1 MRKYEV
7 IYKNQFGRYNILITR
22 GFGKKSIAE
31 VKDSWELYDSH
42 IWINDNIVVK
52 DHSKEQ
58 IFGTDKILTDDDL
71 IELFGN
77 VL

>member
-1 MRKYEV
+1 MRKYEL

-22 GFGKKSIAE
+22 GIGKKSITE
-31 VKDSWELYDSH
+31 VKDRELYNSQ

-58 IFGTDKILTDDDL
+58 IFGTDKVLTDDDL

>member
-1 MRKYEV
+1 MKKYEL

-22 GFGKKSIAE
+22 GYSKKSITKA
-31 VKDSWELYDSH
+31 KDRELYTAH

-58 IFGTDKILTDDDL
+58 IFGTNKVLTDDDL

>member
-1 MRKYEV
+1 MRKYEL

-22 GFGKKSIAE
+22 GFGKKSITE
-31 VKDSWELYDSH
+31 VKDVELYDSQ

-58 IFGTDKILTDDDL
+58 IFGADKIFSHANAT
-71 IELFGN
+71 
-77 VL
+77 

>member
-1 MRKYEV
+1 MRKYEL

-22 GFGKKSIAE
+22 GFGKKSITE
-31 VKDSWELYDSH
+31 VEDRELYHSQ

-58 IFGTDKILTDDDL
+58 IFGTDKVLTDDDL

>member
-1 MRKYEV
+1 MRKYEL

-22 GFGKKSIAE
+22 RIGKKSITE
-31 VKDSWELYDSH
+31 VKDRELYNSQ

-58 IFGTDKILTDDDL
+58 IFGTDKVLTDDDL

>member
-1 MRKYEV
+1 MRKYEL
-7 IYKNQFGRYNILITR
+7 IYKNQLGRYNILITR
-22 GFGKKSIAE
+22 GFGKKSITE
-31 VKDSWELYDSH
+31 VKDRELYNSQ

-58 IFGTDKILTDDDL
+58 IFGTDKVLTDDDL